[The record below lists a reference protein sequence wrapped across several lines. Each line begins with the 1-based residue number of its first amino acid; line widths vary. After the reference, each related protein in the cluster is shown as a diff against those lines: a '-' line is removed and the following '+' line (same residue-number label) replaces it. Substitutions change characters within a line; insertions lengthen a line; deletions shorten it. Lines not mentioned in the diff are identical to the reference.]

1 MIFFLFVFLMIRL
14 PPRSTSTDTL
24 FPYTTLFRSGR
35 GEGAVATST
44 GIRAWGKS
52 GTCYL
57 AVQALATDG
66 DETQIAGGLSVGRE
80 VTDLDTEEAAAD
92 AVLRSTRLLGSNTPP
107 TQRVTLV
114 LEPRMTAP
122 NLRPVGGMTNGV
134 SVLNGGCAFAH
145 AGRARRG

>member
-1 MIFFLFVFLMIRL
+1 MALERGGATVGRD
-14 PPRSTSTDTL
+14 PRVTGVRTAMFSD
-24 FPYTTLFRSGR
+24 GM

-80 VTDLDTEEAAAD
+80 VTDLTTEETAAD
-92 AVLRSTRLLGSNTPP
+92 AVPRSPRLLGSTHPTTP
-107 TQRVTLV
+107 RATLV
-114 LEPRMTAP
+114 PR
-122 NLRPVGGMTNGV
+122 
-134 SVLNGGCAFAH
+134 S
-145 AGRARRG
+145 

>member
-1 MIFFLFVFLMIRL
+1 MALELERATVGRD
-14 PPRSTSTDTL
+14 PRVTGVRTAMFSD
-24 FPYTTLFRSGR
+24 GM

-66 DETQIAGGLSVGRE
+66 DETQIAGGLSVGGE

-92 AVLRSTRLLGSNTPP
+92 GIGRGTWRAHGGKAV
-107 TQRVTLV
+107 
-114 LEPRMTAP
+114 
-122 NLRPVGGMTNGV
+122 
-134 SVLNGGCAFAH
+134 
-145 AGRARRG
+145 